1 MLDDQQGDTKLG
13 ISAFEPVDNAV
24 DQGRVDAGRRLV
36 QQQHPGLV
44 HQRHAEFQQ
53 LLLAER
59 KIPRQ
64 QSALGV
70 KAHELEN
77 GICLFLNLG
86 RKTGEHLGQSLTGMR
101 HADLHILDA
110 GHLAVDA
117 CLLKGS

>member
-1 MLDDQQGDTKLG
+1 M
-13 ISAFEPVDNAV
+13 
-24 DQGRVDAGRRLV
+24 
-36 QQQHPGLV
+36 V

-70 KAHELEN
+70 QAHELEN

-117 CLLKGS
+117 CLLKGSQQSESRDLWHLQVRDLLAFKLDGAGIDRVVPHYRVE